1 MAVVQ
6 SERGALNLHSR
17 QVLAA
22 AALLADANTGVIAA
36 ILGEVE
42 EDVGAFGADVVVA
55 LPDDPALGF
64 DPHRTVTALEALI
77 ERWAPEHIL
86 LPEDERGPADIGRR
100 LAASLRASVA
110 THVVELSARGV
121 ACYREGGRAMARRD
135 LPKILLLSADV
146 AEASLPFLGRGE
158 RVEVAHGEHA
168 DTGWRDLGVERFPAT
183 ALSLEEADFIISIG
197 GGVRDVPLFQ
207 RLAERLGAA
216 LGASR
221 VIVDDGKLPRDRQV
235 GATGRTVSA
244 GMYVAFGISGAVQ
257 HLQGIQNCRRAVAVN
272 VDEAAPIMKRADL
285 GIVADAEAVAR
296 ALLHLVDEARGTPE
310 VFSVAGQSRALGPD
324 TVAGAGADECPDGP
338 GGTRQ

>member
-197 GGVRDVPLFQ
+197 
-207 RLAERLGAA
+207 AA